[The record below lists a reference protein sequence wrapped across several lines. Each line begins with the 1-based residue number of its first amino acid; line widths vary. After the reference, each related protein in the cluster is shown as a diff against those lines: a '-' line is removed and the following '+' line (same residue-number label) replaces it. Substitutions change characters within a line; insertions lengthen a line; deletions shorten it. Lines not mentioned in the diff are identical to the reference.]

1 MGIHGNIKGIKE
13 MSEMELAYSNILVA
27 VDGSKQA
34 EWAFKKA
41 VQIARRN
48 DNARLALVHVVDT
61 RSYGAVEAYDVTMAE
76 RAKGYAEELL
86 SEYKQEALAAGL
98 TNIET
103 LIENGSPKVAIAK
116 HAAQAVNADL
126 IVCGATG
133 LNAVERLLIGSVSE
147 NITRSAKCDVLVVRT
162 ETEG

>member
-1 MGIHGNIKGIKE
+1 
-13 MSEMELAYSNILVA
+13 MELSYKNILVA

-41 VQIARRN
+41 VQIAKRN
-48 DNARLALVHVVDT
+48 NDAKLNLIHVVDT
-61 RSYGAVEAYDVTMAE
+61 RSYGAVEAYDATLAE
-76 RAKGYAEELL
+76 RAKAYAEELL
-86 SEYKQEALAAGL
+86 EGYRKEAESEGL
-98 TNIET
+98 SNVHTIIEY
-103 LIENGSPKVAIAK
+103 GSPKVVISKEVAK
-116 HAAQAVNADL
+116 DLNVDL

-162 ETEG
+162 EVEES